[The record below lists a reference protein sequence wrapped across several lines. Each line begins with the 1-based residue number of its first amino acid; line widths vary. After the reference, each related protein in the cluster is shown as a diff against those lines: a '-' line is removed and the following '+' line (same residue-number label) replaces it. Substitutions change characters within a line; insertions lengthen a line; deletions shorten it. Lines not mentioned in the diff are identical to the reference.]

1 MCVCVCVCACAHML
15 FKAMW
20 YASHFGKMGLVS
32 GESRGGK
39 GLSQGH
45 TAHQGTGV
53 WIGAVPSTRSLF
65 RRRLAFSL

>member
-1 MCVCVCVCACAHML
+1 MCVCVCVCVCVCACAHML

-20 YASHFGKMGLVS
+20 AASHFGKMGLVS

-45 TAHQGTGV
+45 TGAWT
-53 WIGAVPSTRSLF
+53 GAVPSTCSLF
-65 RRRLAFSL
+65 RQRLAFSL